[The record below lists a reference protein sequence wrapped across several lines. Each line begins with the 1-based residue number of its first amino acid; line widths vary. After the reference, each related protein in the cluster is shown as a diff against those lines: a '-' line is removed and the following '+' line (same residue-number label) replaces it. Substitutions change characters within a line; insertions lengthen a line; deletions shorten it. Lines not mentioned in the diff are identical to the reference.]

1 MDGLRAHAE
10 ERGRTVDV
18 LDIVALNARS
28 EIALGQWDDGCTSL
42 AWRIR
47 EDGSGS
53 ERQLLGQNW
62 DWRVGVGKNLAMMS
76 IEQDGKPKIWMVTE
90 VNLFPPSSLITREAQ
105 TPGYSQESSGRSV
118 STRPRSASS

>member
-1 MDGLRAHAE
+1 MEGIADGLCAYADEH
-10 ERGRTVDV
+10 GRSVDV

-42 AWRIR
+42 AWRFR
-47 EDGSGS
+47 NSAGSGF

-62 DWRVGVGKNLAMMS
+62 DWRVGVGKNLAMVS

-90 VNLFPPSSLITREAQ
+90 VNSLLDSFNGKRN
-105 TPGYSQESSGRSV
+105 
-118 STRPRSASS
+118 